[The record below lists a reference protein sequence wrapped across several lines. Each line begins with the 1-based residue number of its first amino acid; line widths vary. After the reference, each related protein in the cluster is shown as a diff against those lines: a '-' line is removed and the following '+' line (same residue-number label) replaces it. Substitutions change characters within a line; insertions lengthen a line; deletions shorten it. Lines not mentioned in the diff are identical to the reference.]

1 MHLEFRTIIRMQ
13 TLNFEIKLCLYK
25 AKKRFNKGTSL
36 RLAFH
41 EMHPSKPGIIIHN
54 RERKKT
60 EPFIDGVAIGPQIS
74 QWTISK
80 GIQVWVVC
88 TGKWI
93 LCCLAKGQTEQM
105 SLLIQEISGK
115 LWRKDCILD
124 AKGWPNL

>member
-1 MHLEFRTIIRMQ
+1 MLVFSLHNSILLWSFNTGQLVNGSIRRKKIMHLEFRTIIRMQ

-80 GIQVWVVC
+80 GIQV
-88 TGKWI
+88 
-93 LCCLAKGQTEQM
+93 
-105 SLLIQEISGK
+105 
-115 LWRKDCILD
+115 
-124 AKGWPNL
+124 